1 VPTGRG
7 ADSASGHLSESDA
20 NTKAFVDLDN
30 LERDLNVWL
39 GRASEYRAWL
49 ATQRRDWPTMGQGI

>member
-39 GRASEYRAWL
+39 GSGE
-49 ATQRRDWPTMGQGI
+49 